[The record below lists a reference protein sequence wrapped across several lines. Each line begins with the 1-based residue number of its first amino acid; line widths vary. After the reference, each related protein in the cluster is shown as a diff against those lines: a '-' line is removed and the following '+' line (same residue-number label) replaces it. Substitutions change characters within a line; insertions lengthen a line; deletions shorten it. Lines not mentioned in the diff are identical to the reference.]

1 MNMAV
6 AVAEVEFDLKNVLLT
21 GKREYGHGSHGWFV
35 GGSYSFDWLLKH
47 KVVRDWIDSYTAQNT
62 RKQKLYQFEKF
73 LAAAKTKDPADLL
86 KLSDLEAKNLIK
98 RVSQFYL
105 QNGKASWARQTWITM
120 RGFYEAHDREIKF
133 KRAEKIRAPPRK
145 KISIENIPLKADV
158 YRMADVANSLRNK
171 ALVLCQ
177 FQSGVRPTCLT
188 NWTYGMVEK
197 QLYPEIK
204 LPVQLKITTKED
216 SKLSGY
222 GLDYYV
228 TFLSQEA
235 AEALK
240 DYIEER
246 KRVGWA
252 PKKGDYLFPPEASV
266 SKRDNLSIG
275 GLWAV
280 VKDCAEN
287 AGLKAEGVWP
297 HLLRKSFRKVL
308 NATPE
313 LDEDFK
319 EAVMGHRPPGSRGN
333 YYDYHDVEEAAEK
346 YAKSDWSRN
355 GIGNNGKLKRLEES
369 NKDLEGRVASLENR
383 NKELMIYLLAGKAG
397 IVPLAS
403 PEKLHQIPTET
414 LENALGQHVTR
425 TGRKAMHNSAREA
438 PPFYKLGKSVGRK
451 LRSK

>member
-1 MNMAV
+1 MAGRR
-6 AVAEVEFDLKNVLLT
+6 AYEHDSK
-21 GKREYGHGSHGWFV
+21 HGWFV
-35 GGSYSFDWLLKH
+35 ARGHSYDNLLKF
-47 KVVRDWIDSYTAQNT
+47 KVVRDWIDGYTAPNT
-62 RKQKLYQFEKF
+62 RRQKLYQLEKVM
-73 LAAAKTKDPADLL
+73 AAAKIADPADLL
-86 KLSDLEAKNLIK
+86 KLSDLDAKNLIK

-105 QNGKASWARQTWITM
+105 QQGKGSWARQTWITM

-133 KRAEKIRAPPRK
+133 KRQEKVRAPSRK
-145 KISIENIPLKADV
+145 KVSLENIPLKPEV

-171 ALVLCQ
+171 TLVLCG
-177 FQSGVRPTCLT
+177 FQSGVRPGCLV
-188 NWTYGMVEK
+188 NWTFGMVEK
-197 QLYPEIK
+197 QLFPEIK
-204 LPVQLKITTKED
+204 LPVQLKITTRED

-246 KRVGWA
+246 RRVGWA

-275 GLWAV
+275 GLWVV

-297 HLLRKSFRKVL
+297 HLLRKSFKKVL

-319 EAVMGHRPPGSRGN
+319 EAVWDTGRPAPRATTTTTMTSKRPP
-333 YYDYHDVEEAAEK
+333 
-346 YAKSDWSRN
+346 RN
-355 GIGNNGKLKRLEES
+355 TQNQTGHATASATTENS
-369 NKDLEGRVASLENR
+369 ND
-383 NKELMIYLLAGKAG
+383 
-397 IVPLAS
+397 
-403 PEKLHQIPTET
+403 
-414 LENALGQHVTR
+414 
-425 TGRKAMHNSAREA
+425 
-438 PPFYKLGKSVGRK
+438 
-451 LRSK
+451 